1 MVFAGRRCMR
11 FGRLPMER
19 RRRMFVFGCGPAARR
34 IVIVVAFVVD
44 SRA

>member
-11 FGRLPMER
+11 FGRLSMER
-19 RRRMFVFGCGPAARR
+19 RRRMFVFGCGLAARR
-34 IVIVVAFVVD
+34 IVIVAASVAD